1 MSSHYRYM
9 TQSHATERKVT
20 TSIASA
26 SLDVC
31 VCPAAPVATTSNG
44 EPPPESE
51 LESWLLPA
59 DVPVLV
65 GAAVGS
71 LNWNI
76 VDVAC
81 VAVVSIA
88 IPPDE
93 DGAVEDCAELG
104 GGLAVVVACSELLVL
119 VLVCSVDFAVSV
131 LAVVVELAPLV
142 VVDCSLLGH
151 SAATPNPFWKTPMML
166 VSPTSTSLHPVF
178 TLTPIRTRPARHWT
192 LHVAAAA
199 KSEAA
204 QPSMGV
210 V

>member
-1 MSSHYRYM
+1 MVPR
-9 TQSHATERKVT
+9 
-20 TSIASA
+20 
-26 SLDVC
+26 

-44 EPPPESE
+44 LPPPESE

-71 LNWNI
+71 LNWN
-76 VDVAC
+76 VVEGAC

-88 IPPDE
+88 IPDD

-119 VLVCSVDFAVSV
+119 VLVCSVDFAVSL
-131 LAVVVELAPLV
+131 LAVVVELASLV
-142 VVDCSLLGH
+142 EVDCLLLGH
-151 SAATPNPFWKTPMML
+151 SAATPSPFWKTPMIL

-178 TLTPIRTRPARHWT
+178 TLTPIRTRPPRHWT

-199 KSEAA
+199 KSDAA